1 MTRKHSA
8 RRYGRHSR
16 SGVGRVDFYRVYQ
29 REFGQLFSTSG
40 LFGVLRAVWRA
51 A

>member
-8 RRYGRHSR
+8 RRYGQHSL
-16 SGVGRVDFYRVYQ
+16 SVAGRVDFYRLYQ
-29 REFGQLFSTSG
+29 RECGQLFSTAG